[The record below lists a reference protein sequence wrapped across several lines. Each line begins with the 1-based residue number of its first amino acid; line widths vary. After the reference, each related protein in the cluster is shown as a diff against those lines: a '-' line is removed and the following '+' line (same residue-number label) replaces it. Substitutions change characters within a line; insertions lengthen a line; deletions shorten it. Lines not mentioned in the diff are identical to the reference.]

1 MAARR
6 KNIQGEESRRR
17 ILDTARAIAA
27 ERGYEATS
35 IALVCEACG
44 LPASSIYWHFRDK
57 DGLFAAIIEDSFA
70 DWTEAMRLSP
80 ARRKGETRQQFLERQ
95 LQLTGQALAAS
106 PDFLRLGL
114 MLSLE
119 RRPTELTA
127 RKAFLRVRAKA
138 IDNAADSY
146 QTLFGIGRP
155 HALALARS
163 VMIADDGIFI
173 MREIEGPAFDVAE
186 AFRLAAVSLVAVQ
199 KDLAKQTE
207 PAQI

>member
-1 MAARR
+1 MGARR

-17 ILDTARAIAA
+17 ILDAARTIAA
-27 ERGYEATS
+27 ERGYEGTS

-44 LPASSIYWHFRDK
+44 LPASSLYWHFSDK

-70 DWTEAMRLSP
+70 DWAEAMRLTP
-80 ARRKGETRQQFLERQ
+80 ARRKGESRQQFLERQ

-119 RRPTELTA
+119 RRPDELTA

-138 IDNAADSY
+138 TESAAEFY
-146 QTLFGIGRP
+146 EALFGIGREQ
-155 HALALARS
+155 AFTLARS
-163 VMIADDGIFI
+163 VMIAADGIFI

-186 AFRLAAVSLVAVQ
+186 AFRLAAVSLIAVQ
-199 KDLAKQTE
+199 KDLAKQ
-207 PAQI
+207 PV

>member
-17 ILDTARAIAA
+17 ILDAARTIAA
-27 ERGYEATS
+27 ERGYEGTS

-44 LPASSIYWHFRDK
+44 LPASSLYWHFSDK

-70 DWTEAMRLSP
+70 DWAEAMRLTP
-80 ARRKGETRQQFLERQ
+80 ARRKGESRQQFLERQ

-119 RRPTELTA
+119 RRPDELTA

-138 IDNAADSY
+138 TESAAEFY
-146 QTLFGIGRP
+146 EALFGIGREQ
-155 HALALARS
+155 AFTLARS
-163 VMIADDGIFI
+163 VMIAADGIFI

-186 AFRLAAVSLVAVQ
+186 AFRLAAVSLIAVQ
-199 KDLAKQTE
+199 KDLAKQ
-207 PAQI
+207 PV

>member
-17 ILDTARAIAA
+17 ILDAARTIAA
-27 ERGYEATS
+27 ERGYEGTS

-44 LPASSIYWHFRDK
+44 LPASSLYWHFSDK

-70 DWTEAMRLSP
+70 DWAEAMRLTP
-80 ARRKGETRQQFLERQ
+80 ARRKGESRQQFLERQ

-119 RRPTELTA
+119 RRPDELTA

-138 IDNAADSY
+138 TESAAEFY
-146 QTLFGIGRP
+146 EALFGIGRDQ
-155 HALALARS
+155 ALTLARS
-163 VMIADDGIFI
+163 VMIAADGIFI

-186 AFRLAAVSLVAVQ
+186 AFRLAAVSLIAVQ
-199 KDLAKQTE
+199 KDLAKQ
-207 PAQI
+207 PV